1 MILQTGGLLFGEIST
16 RSMPA
21 SMAILMAVTV
31 SMVPLLEPSTS
42 ISWICALRISSL
54 MRGPSLATAG
64 GALLG
69 RRMGSSPGLLKEGAI
84 LKQDAATGKRTRAFG
99 AAKPSNALHFGHAGH
114 IEAGPSLRKQVHA
127 GIVDGSIPLAE
138 KGCESE

>member
-31 SMVPLLEPSTS
+31 SMVPLLEPYTS
-42 ISWICALRISSL
+42 ISWICALRMSSL

-69 RRMGSSPGLLKEGAI
+69 RRMGGSPRLLKGRRYFEARRGCGQANS
-84 LKQDAATGKRTRAFG
+84 LTSRAKTIKG
-99 AAKPSNALHFGHAGH
+99 AAFWPRRAHRAPPVTPQAHGTDSRR
-114 IEAGPSLRKQVHA
+114 EPVSLT
-127 GIVDGSIPLAE
+127 D
-138 KGCESE
+138 

>member
-31 SMVPLLEPSTS
+31 STVPWLVPSAS

-54 MRGPSLATAG
+54 MRGPSLATWG

-69 RRMGSSPGLLKEGAI
+69 RRMGSSPRLLKGRRYFEARRRQGQANS
-84 LKQDAATGKRTRAFG
+84 LHLTAETDKCAAFWPRTAHRAPCLDPQADTPRFRGFKRYR
-99 AAKPSNALHFGHAGH
+99 
-114 IEAGPSLRKQVHA
+114 
-127 GIVDGSIPLAE
+127 
-138 KGCESE
+138 

>member
-1 MILQTGGLLFGEIST
+1 MILQTGGVTFGEIST

-42 ISWICALRISSL
+42 ISWICALRMSSL

-69 RRMGSSPGLLKEGAI
+69 RRMGSSPELLKGRRYFEARRGKGQADSQ
-84 LKQDAATGKRTRAFG
+84 LPRGKSVKCAAFWPRPADSER
-99 AAKPSNALHFGHAGH
+99 
-114 IEAGPSLRKQVHA
+114 
-127 GIVDGSIPLAE
+127 DLAPQ
-138 KGCESE
+138 

>member
-31 SMVPLLEPSTS
+31 SRVPLLDPSTS

-69 RRMGSSPGLLKEGAI
+69 RRMGGSPRLFKGRGYFEARRGCEQANSLVLRGKTV
-84 LKQDAATGKRTRAFG
+84 KCAAFWPRPANRE
-99 AAKPSNALHFGHAGH
+99 P
-114 IEAGPSLRKQVHA
+114 
-127 GIVDGSIPLAE
+127 PLAPPA
-138 KGCESE
+138 GF